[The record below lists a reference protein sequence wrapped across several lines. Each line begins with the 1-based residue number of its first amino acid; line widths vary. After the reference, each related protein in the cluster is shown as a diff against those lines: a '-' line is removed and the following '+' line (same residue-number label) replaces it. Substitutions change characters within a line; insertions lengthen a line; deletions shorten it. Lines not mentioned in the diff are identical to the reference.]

1 VLEIS
6 PMYTGVQF
14 SPLGLSIIFVMPLAV
29 WILPKVGL
37 KSILILSAV
46 LNLAA
51 MIISCFFT
59 GIFF

>member
-1 VLEIS
+1 V
-6 PMYTGVQF
+6 YTGVQF